1 MKMPKHRFLGAALAL
16 VAAVAVVAWL
26 AWVRST
32 SQGAPTPVP
41 EQATIWLEQ
50 AANTS
55 LKVRHVIRLRNPS
68 PGQRARGEIRLT
80 LPSPV
85 GLEAYL
91 DGLRVDA
98 QVAAAAGQGHVA
110 VPVSFREE
118 KVLLE
123 IAYLVPP
130 EHRILSWQIPW
141 PLSRL
146 DVMIPQGAGLSLHA
160 VRLDGRPL
168 QATAPGKYTAESV
181 PAGAGLEVE
190 LGPAAEGSRAPGLP
204 QLVDAWHTAIGFR
217 VSRSSEEAIG
227 LEHVGGALQSHCP
240 RLDGAAAKEDGWILV
255 LAASGSPERRSTDEG
270 RASFRSYVAILFA
283 RTNPA

>member
-55 LKVRHVIRLRNPS
+55 RPARTKVRHVIRLRNPS

-98 QVAAAAGQGHVA
+98 QVAAAAGQAHVA

-146 DVMIPQGAGLSLHA
+146 DVMIPQGAGLSLRA

-181 PAGAGLEVE
+181 PAGAGLE
-190 LGPAAEGSRAPGLP
+190 
-204 QLVDAWHTAIGFR
+204 
-217 VSRSSEEAIG
+217 
-227 LEHVGGALQSHCP
+227 HVGGALQSHCP
-240 RLDGAAAKEDGWILV
+240 RLDGTAAKEDGRILV